1 MAAGNAHHS
10 LCSLSIGKRGRTMDL
25 QELRAR
31 IDAIDDH
38 ILELLNERAHWVTE
52 IGKIKIDRKQ
62 EVYVPSRERA
72 IFERLER
79 NNKGP
84 FPSEA
89 IHRVFREIISASLS
103 LESPLRVVYLG
114 PKATF
119 THMAA
124 LNLFGHSARLLSE
137 TSIHAIFDEVTKD
150 RAHYGVVPIEN
161 STEGAVTHTLD
172 MFAHSDLK
180 IIAETYLEVSHDLL
194 SKTGKLDD
202 IRRIYSHTQ
211 ALEQCRRW
219 LADNCAGI
227 QLMEVSSTARAAQIA
242 AEDESAAAVAGGMA
256 AHIYRLRR
264 IASKIEDH
272 DHNFTRFLVMGKKI
286 PVPTDHDK
294 TSVMFSFE
302 DKPGILS
309 RMLEP
314 FRTHGLNLTKIESR
328 PIKKKAWEY
337 LFFLDIEGHIE
348 NPEVAGA
355 IADLE
360 SFCTQVKHL
369 GSYPRAR

>member
-1 MAAGNAHHS
+1 
-10 LCSLSIGKRGRTMDL
+10 MDL
-25 QELRAR
+25 KELRAR
-31 IDAIDDH
+31 IDAIDDR

-52 IGKIKIDRKQ
+52 IGKIKIDQQR

-84 FPSEA
+84 FPADA

-103 LESPLRVVYLG
+103 LESPLRVVFLG

-124 LNLFGHSARLLSE
+124 LNMFGHSAKLLSQK
-137 TSIHAIFDEVTKD
+137 SIQAIFEEVTKD
-150 RAHYGVVPIEN
+150 RVQYGVVPIEN

-172 MFAHSDLK
+172 MFAHSELK

-194 SKTGKLDD
+194 SNSGRLEEV
-202 IRRIYSHTQ
+202 RRIYSHGQ
-211 ALEQCRRW
+211 ALDQCRRW

-242 AEDESAAAVAGGMA
+242 GEEEGAAAVAGAMA
-256 AHIYRLRR
+256 AHIYRLRT
-264 IASKIEDH
+264 IAARIEDH
-272 DHNFTRFLVMGKKI
+272 DHNFTRFLVLGKK
-286 PVPTDHDK
+286 VPAATAHDK
-294 TSVMFSFE
+294 TSIMFSFE
-302 DKPGILS
+302 DRPGILS

-314 FRTHGLNLTKIESR
+314 FHKRNLNLTKIESR
-328 PIKKKAWEY
+328 PIKKKAWNY
-337 LFFLDIEGHIE
+337 LFFLDIEGHIQE
-348 NPEVAGA
+348 AGVAGA

-360 SFCTQVKHL
+360 NFCTRVKHL